1 METAIL
7 EYDIISLVI
16 FIAVILLAF
25 FRKVNVGI
33 VALTA
38 GVIAVRVFGM
48 NDKALI
54 AGISASMFTT
64 LVVGITLLFAA
75 VTQTGALDLLA
86 RKIIAMA
93 GNRMWIIPIAVY
105 IAGFIVAGV
114 GPGAIPAL
122 AIIPALAAVIAVEVG
137 FDPIMLVLIGEA
149 GLMAGR
155 MTPITPEAAII
166 TAAASEAGIDNVM
179 STVLLCQTMVTI
191 IYSLIMWFVFKGYKV
206 KKPLKP
212 IERTAIE
219 KFNHKQIIA
228 LGGIVLM
235 MVLLIFFDVNIGLA
249 AFSVAGLLFLFG
261 VADDGKAI
269 KALPWST
276 IVMVLA
282 VGAMLNIVDEMGGID
297 LLSAGMSAIMTK
309 STATP
314 IMGMSAGLLSF
325 VSSALGVVYPT
336 MMPMCADIAAEVG
349 GVNPVALMAAVGAG
363 GSLAGISPLSTG
375 GALAMAALGTAI
387 PNLSKEE
394 ENRRFV
400 QLFVMAAIALL
411 TLTICCA
418 VFYNPVAALL
428 HG

>member
-64 LVVGITLLFAA
+64 LVGITLLFAA

-282 VGAMLNIVDEMGGID
+282 VGAMLSIVDEMSGID

>member
-1 METAIL
+1 MA
-7 EYDIISLVI
+7 YDVISLI
-16 FIAVILLAF
+16 LFIAVILLAF
-25 FRKVNVGI
+25 FRKVNVGV

-38 GVIAVRVFGM
+38 GVIAVRIFGL

-54 AGISASMFTT
+54 GGISASMFTT
-64 LVVGITLLFAA
+64 LVGITLLFAA

-86 RKIIAMA
+86 RKIIALA

-137 FDPIMLVLIGEA
+137 FDPIMLVLIGES

-166 TAAASEAGIDNVM
+166 TAAAAEAGIEGVM
-179 STVLLCQTMVTI
+179 GTVLLCQTLVTV
-191 IYSLIMWFVFKGYKV
+191 IYSLIMWFLFKGYKI
-206 KKPLKP
+206 KTPLKP

-219 KFNHKQIIA
+219 KFNHKQVIA
-228 LGGIVLM
+228 LAGIVLM
-235 MVLLIFFDVNIGLA
+235 MVMLIFFNVNIGLA
-249 AFSVAGLLFLFG
+249 AFFVAGILFLFG

-282 VGAMLNIVDEMGGID
+282 VGALLDIVNDMGGID
-297 LLSAGMSAIMTK
+297 LLSAGMSSIMTK
-309 STATP
+309 GTATP
-314 IMGMSAGLLSF
+314 IMGISAGLLSL

-336 MMPMCADIAAEVG
+336 MMPMCAGIAEQVG

-387 PNLSKEE
+387 PNLTKEE
-394 ENRRFV
+394 ENKRFV
-400 QLFVMAAIALL
+400 QLFIMAGIALL
-411 TLTICCA
+411 TLAIGCA
-418 VFYNPVAALL
+418 TFYNPIAALL

>member
-64 LVVGITLLFAA
+64 LVGITLLFAA

-249 AFSVAGLLFLFG
+249 AFSVAGLLFLLG
-261 VADDGKAI
+261 IADDGKAI

>member
-1 METAIL
+1 MA
-7 EYDIISLVI
+7 YDVISLI
-16 FIAVILLAF
+16 LFIAVILLAF
-25 FRKVNVGI
+25 FRKVNVGV

-38 GVIAVRVFGM
+38 GVIAVRIFGL

-54 AGISASMFTT
+54 GGISASMFTT
-64 LVVGITLLFAA
+64 LVGITLLFAA

-86 RKIIAMA
+86 RKIIALA

-137 FDPIMLVLIGEA
+137 FDPIMLVLIGES

-166 TAAASEAGIDNVM
+166 TAAAAEAGIEGVM
-179 STVLLCQTMVTI
+179 GTVLLCQTLVTI
-191 IYSLIMWFVFKGYKV
+191 IYSLIMWFLFKGYKI
-206 KKPLKP
+206 KTPLKP

-219 KFNHKQIIA
+219 KFNHKQVIA
-228 LGGIVLM
+228 LAGIVLM
-235 MVLLIFFDVNIGLA
+235 MVMLIFFKVNIGLA
-249 AFSVAGLLFLFG
+249 AFFVAGILFLFG

-282 VGAMLNIVDEMGGID
+282 VGALLDIVNDMGGID
-297 LLSAGMSAIMTK
+297 LLSAGMSSIMTK
-309 STATP
+309 GTATP
-314 IMGMSAGLLSF
+314 IMGISAGLLSL

-336 MMPMCADIAAEVG
+336 MMPMCAGIAEQVG

-387 PNLSKEE
+387 PNLTKEE
-394 ENRRFV
+394 ENKRFV
-400 QLFVMAAIALL
+400 QLFIMAGIALL
-411 TLTICCA
+411 TLAICCA
-418 VFYNPVAALL
+418 TFYNPIAVLL

>member
-64 LVVGITLLFAA
+64 LVGITLLFAA

-122 AIIPALAAVIAVEVG
+122 AIIPALAAVIAVEVD

-249 AFSVAGLLFLFG
+249 AFSVAGLLFLLG
-261 VADDGKAI
+261 IADDGKAI

>member
-1 METAIL
+1 MA
-7 EYDIISLVI
+7 YDVISLI
-16 FIAVILLAF
+16 LFIAVILLAF
-25 FRKVNVGI
+25 FRKVNVGV

-38 GVIAVRVFGM
+38 GVIAVRIFGL

-54 AGISASMFTT
+54 GGISASMFTT
-64 LVVGITLLFAA
+64 LVGITLLFAA

-86 RKIIAMA
+86 RKIIALA

-137 FDPIMLVLIGEA
+137 FDPIMLVLIGES

-166 TAAASEAGIDNVM
+166 TAAAAEAGIEGVM
-179 STVLLCQTMVTI
+179 GTVLLCQTLVTI
-191 IYSLIMWFVFKGYKV
+191 IYSLIMWFLFKGYKI
-206 KKPLKP
+206 KTPLKP

-219 KFNHKQIIA
+219 KFNHKQVIA
-228 LGGIVLM
+228 LAGIVLM
-235 MVLLIFFDVNIGLA
+235 MVMLIFFKVNIGLA
-249 AFSVAGLLFLFG
+249 AFFVAGILFLFG

-282 VGAMLNIVDEMGGID
+282 VGSLLDIVNDMGGID
-297 LLSAGMSAIMTK
+297 LLSAGMSSIMTK
-309 STATP
+309 GTATP
-314 IMGMSAGLLSF
+314 IMGISAGLLSL

-336 MMPMCADIAAEVG
+336 MMPMCAGIAEQVG

-375 GALAMAALGTAI
+375 GALAIAALGTAI
-387 PNLSKEE
+387 PNLTKEE
-394 ENRRFV
+394 ENKRFV
-400 QLFVMAAIALL
+400 QLFIMAGIALL
-411 TLTICCA
+411 TLAICCA
-418 VFYNPVAALL
+418 TFYNLIAVLL

>member
-1 METAIL
+1 MAH
-7 EYDIISLVI
+7 DVISLI
-16 FIAVILLAF
+16 LFIAVILLAF
-25 FRKVNVGI
+25 FRKVNVGV

-38 GVIAVRVFGM
+38 GVIAVRIFGL

-54 AGISASMFTT
+54 GGISASMFTT
-64 LVVGITLLFAA
+64 LVGITLLFAA

-86 RKIIAMA
+86 RKIIALA

-137 FDPIMLVLIGEA
+137 FDPIMLVLIGES

-166 TAAASEAGIDNVM
+166 TAAAAEAGIEGVM
-179 STVLLCQTMVTI
+179 GTVLLCQTLVTI
-191 IYSLIMWFVFKGYKV
+191 IYSLIMWFLFKGYKI
-206 KKPLKP
+206 KTPLKP

-219 KFNHKQIIA
+219 KFNHKQVIA
-228 LGGIVLM
+228 LAGIVLM
-235 MVLLIFFDVNIGLA
+235 MVMLIFFKVNIGLA
-249 AFSVAGLLFLFG
+249 AFFVAGILFLFG

-282 VGAMLNIVDEMGGID
+282 VGALLDIVNDMGGID
-297 LLSAGMSAIMTK
+297 LLSAGMSSIMTK
-309 STATP
+309 GTATP
-314 IMGMSAGLLSF
+314 IMGISAGLLSL

-336 MMPMCADIAAEVG
+336 MMPMCAGIAEQVG

-387 PNLSKEE
+387 PNLTKEE
-394 ENRRFV
+394 ENKRFV
-400 QLFVMAAIALL
+400 QLFIMAGIALL
-411 TLTICCA
+411 TLAIGCA
-418 VFYNPVAALL
+418 TFYNPIAALL

>member
-1 METAIL
+1 MA
-7 EYDIISLVI
+7 YDVISLI
-16 FIAVILLAF
+16 LFIAVILLAF
-25 FRKVNVGI
+25 FRKVNVGV

-38 GVIAVRVFGM
+38 GVIAVRIFGL

-54 AGISASMFTT
+54 GGISASMFTT
-64 LVVGITLLFAA
+64 LVGITLLFAA

-86 RKIIAMA
+86 RKIIALA

-166 TAAASEAGIDNVM
+166 TAAAAEAGIEGVM
-179 STVLLCQTMVTI
+179 GTVLLCQTLVTI
-191 IYSLIMWFVFKGYKV
+191 IYSLIMWFLFKGYKI
-206 KKPLKP
+206 KTPLKP

-219 KFNHKQIIA
+219 KFNHKQVIA
-228 LGGIVLM
+228 LAGIVLM
-235 MVLLIFFDVNIGLA
+235 MVMLIFFKVNIGLA
-249 AFSVAGLLFLFG
+249 AFFVAGILFLFG

-282 VGAMLNIVDEMGGID
+282 VGALLDIVNDMGGID
-297 LLSAGMSAIMTK
+297 LLSAGMSSIMTK
-309 STATP
+309 GTATP
-314 IMGMSAGLLSF
+314 IMGISAGLLSL

-336 MMPMCADIAAEVG
+336 MMPMCAGIAEQVG

-387 PNLSKEE
+387 PNLTKEE
-394 ENRRFV
+394 ENKRFV
-400 QLFVMAAIALL
+400 QLFIMAGIALL
-411 TLTICCA
+411 TLAICCA
-418 VFYNPVAALL
+418 TFYNPVAALL

>member
-64 LVVGITLLFAA
+64 LVGITLLFAA

-261 VADDGKAI
+261 IADDGKAI

>member
-1 METAIL
+1 MA
-7 EYDIISLVI
+7 YDVISLI
-16 FIAVILLAF
+16 LFIAVILLAF
-25 FRKVNVGI
+25 FRKVNVGV

-38 GVIAVRVFGM
+38 GVIAVRIFGL

-54 AGISASMFTT
+54 GGISASMFTT
-64 LVVGITLLFAA
+64 LVGITLLFAA

-86 RKIIAMA
+86 RKIIALA

-122 AIIPALAAVIAVEVG
+122 AIIPALATVIAVEVG

-166 TAAASEAGIDNVM
+166 TAAAAEAGIEGVM
-179 STVLLCQTMVTI
+179 GTVLLCQTLVTV
-191 IYSLIMWFVFKGYKV
+191 IYSLIMWFLFKGYKI
-206 KKPLKP
+206 KTPLKP

-219 KFNHKQIIA
+219 KFNHKQVIA
-228 LGGIVLM
+228 LAGIVLM
-235 MVLLIFFDVNIGLA
+235 MVMLIFFNVNIGLA
-249 AFSVAGLLFLFG
+249 AFFVAGILFLFG

-282 VGAMLNIVDEMGGID
+282 VGALLDIVNDMGGID
-297 LLSAGMSAIMTK
+297 LLSAGMSSIMTK
-309 STATP
+309 GTATP
-314 IMGMSAGLLSF
+314 IMGISAGLLSL

-336 MMPMCADIAAEVG
+336 MMPMCAGIAEQVG

-387 PNLSKEE
+387 PNLTKEE
-394 ENRRFV
+394 ENKRFV
-400 QLFVMAAIALL
+400 QLFIMAGIALL
-411 TLTICCA
+411 TLAICCA
-418 VFYNPVAALL
+418 TFYNPIAVLL

>member
-1 METAIL
+1 MA
-7 EYDIISLVI
+7 YDVISLI
-16 FIAVILLAF
+16 LFIAVILLAF
-25 FRKVNVGI
+25 FRKVNVGV

-38 GVIAVRVFGM
+38 GVIAVRIFGL

-54 AGISASMFTT
+54 GGISASMFTT
-64 LVVGITLLFAA
+64 LVGITLLFAA

-86 RKIIAMA
+86 RKIIALA

-166 TAAASEAGIDNVM
+166 TAAAAEAGIEGVM
-179 STVLLCQTMVTI
+179 GTVLLCQTLVTI
-191 IYSLIMWFVFKGYKV
+191 IYSLIMWFLFKGYKI
-206 KKPLKP
+206 KTPLKP

-219 KFNHKQIIA
+219 KFNHKQVIA
-228 LGGIVLM
+228 LAGIVLM
-235 MVLLIFFDVNIGLA
+235 MVMLIFFKVNIGLA
-249 AFSVAGLLFLFG
+249 AFFVAGILFLFG

-282 VGAMLNIVDEMGGID
+282 VGSLLDIVNDMGGID
-297 LLSAGMSAIMTK
+297 LLSAGMSSIMTK
-309 STATP
+309 GTATP
-314 IMGMSAGLLSF
+314 IMGISAGLLSL

-336 MMPMCADIAAEVG
+336 MMPMCAGIAEQVG

-394 ENRRFV
+394 ENKRFV
-400 QLFVMAAIALL
+400 QLFIMAGIALL
-411 TLTICCA
+411 TLAICCA
-418 VFYNPVAALL
+418 TFYNPIAVLL

>member
-1 METAIL
+1 MAH
-7 EYDIISLVI
+7 DVISLI
-16 FIAVILLAF
+16 LFIAVILLAF
-25 FRKVNVGI
+25 FRKVNVGV

-38 GVIAVRVFGM
+38 GVIAVRIFGL

-54 AGISASMFTT
+54 GGISASMFTT
-64 LVVGITLLFAA
+64 LVGITLLFAA

-86 RKIIAMA
+86 RKIIALA

-166 TAAASEAGIDNVM
+166 TAAAAEAGIEGVM
-179 STVLLCQTMVTI
+179 GTVLLCQTLVTI
-191 IYSLIMWFVFKGYKV
+191 IYSLIMWFLFKGYKI
-206 KKPLKP
+206 KTPLKP

-219 KFNHKQIIA
+219 KFNHKQVIA
-228 LGGIVLM
+228 LAGIVLM
-235 MVLLIFFDVNIGLA
+235 MVMLIFFKVNIGLA
-249 AFSVAGLLFLFG
+249 AFFVAGIMFLFG

-282 VGAMLNIVDEMGGID
+282 VGALLDIVNDMGGID
-297 LLSAGMSAIMTK
+297 LLSAGMSSIMTK
-309 STATP
+309 GTATP
-314 IMGMSAGLLSF
+314 IMGISAGLLSL

-336 MMPMCADIAAEVG
+336 MMPMCAGIAEQVG

-387 PNLSKEE
+387 PNLTKEE
-394 ENRRFV
+394 ENKRFV
-400 QLFVMAAIALL
+400 QLFIMAGIALL
-411 TLTICCA
+411 TLAICCA
-418 VFYNPVAALL
+418 TFYNPIAVLL

>member
-64 LVVGITLLFAA
+64 LVGITLLFAA

-249 AFSVAGLLFLFG
+249 AFSVAGLLFLLG
-261 VADDGKAI
+261 IADDGKAI

-375 GALAMAALGTAI
+375 GALAIAALGTAI

>member
-1 METAIL
+1 MA
-7 EYDIISLVI
+7 YDVISLI
-16 FIAVILLAF
+16 LFIAVILLAF
-25 FRKVNVGI
+25 FRKVNVGV

-38 GVIAVRVFGM
+38 GVIAVRIFGL

-54 AGISASMFTT
+54 GGISASMFTT
-64 LVVGITLLFAA
+64 LVGITLLFAA

-86 RKIIAMA
+86 RKIIALA

-166 TAAASEAGIDNVM
+166 TAAAAEAGIEGVM
-179 STVLLCQTMVTI
+179 GTVLLCQTLVTI
-191 IYSLIMWFVFKGYKV
+191 IYSLIMWFLFKGYKI
-206 KKPLKP
+206 KTPLKP

-219 KFNHKQIIA
+219 KFNHKQVIA
-228 LGGIVLM
+228 LAGIVLM
-235 MVLLIFFDVNIGLA
+235 MVMLIFFNVNIGLA
-249 AFSVAGLLFLFG
+249 AFFVAGILFLFG

-282 VGAMLNIVDEMGGID
+282 VGSLLDIVNDMGGID
-297 LLSAGMSAIMTK
+297 LLSAGMSSIMTK
-309 STATP
+309 GTATP
-314 IMGMSAGLLSF
+314 IMGISAGLLSL

-336 MMPMCADIAAEVG
+336 MMPMCAGIAEQVG

-375 GALAMAALGTAI
+375 GALAVAALGTAI
-387 PNLSKEE
+387 PNLTKEE
-394 ENRRFV
+394 ENKRFV
-400 QLFVMAAIALL
+400 QLFIMAGIALL
-411 TLTICCA
+411 TLAICCA
-418 VFYNPVAALL
+418 TFYNPIAVLL

>member
-1 METAIL
+1 MA
-7 EYDIISLVI
+7 YDVISLI
-16 FIAVILLAF
+16 LFIAVILLAF
-25 FRKVNVGI
+25 FRKVNVGV

-38 GVIAVRVFGM
+38 GVIAVRIFGL

-54 AGISASMFTT
+54 GGISASMFTT
-64 LVVGITLLFAA
+64 LVGITLLFAA

-86 RKIIAMA
+86 RKIIALA

-166 TAAASEAGIDNVM
+166 TAAAAEAGIEGVM
-179 STVLLCQTMVTI
+179 GTVLLCQTLVTI
-191 IYSLIMWFVFKGYKV
+191 IYSLIMWFLFKGYKI
-206 KKPLKP
+206 KTPLKP

-219 KFNHKQIIA
+219 KFNHKQVIA
-228 LGGIVLM
+228 LAGIVLM
-235 MVLLIFFDVNIGLA
+235 MVMLIFFKVNIGLA
-249 AFSVAGLLFLFG
+249 AFFVAGIMFLFG

-282 VGAMLNIVDEMGGID
+282 VGALLDIVNDMGGID
-297 LLSAGMSAIMTK
+297 LLSAGMSSIMTK
-309 STATP
+309 GTATP
-314 IMGMSAGLLSF
+314 IMGISAGLLSL

-336 MMPMCADIAAEVG
+336 MMPMCAGIAEQVG

-387 PNLSKEE
+387 PNLTKEE
-394 ENRRFV
+394 ENKRFV
-400 QLFVMAAIALL
+400 QLFIMAGIALL
-411 TLTICCA
+411 TLAIGCA
-418 VFYNPVAALL
+418 TFYNPIAALL

>member
-64 LVVGITLLFAA
+64 LVGITLLFAA

-249 AFSVAGLLFLFG
+249 AFSVAGLLFLLG
-261 VADDGKAI
+261 IADDGKAI

-375 GALAMAALGTAI
+375 GALAKAALGTAI

>member
-1 METAIL
+1 MS
-7 EYDIISLVI
+7 YDVISLII

-25 FRKVNVGI
+25 FRKVNVGV
-33 VALTA
+33 VALTV
-38 GVIAVRVFGM
+38 GVVAVRIFGM
-48 NDKALI
+48 TDKQLFS
-54 AGISASMFTT
+54 GISASMFTT
-64 LVVGITLLFAA
+64 LVGITLLFAA

-86 RKIIAMA
+86 RKIIGLA
-93 GNRMWIIPIAVY
+93 GNRMWVIPILVY

-122 AIIPALAAVIAVEVG
+122 AIIPTLAAVIAVEVG
-137 FDPIMLVLIGEA
+137 FDPIMLALIGEA

-166 TAAASEAGIDNVM
+166 EAAAESANIVGVM
-179 STVLLCQTMVTI
+179 PVVLVCQTLVTAI
-191 IYSLIMWFVFKGYKV
+191 FSLIIFFVFKGHKV
-206 KKPLKP
+206 KTPVNP
-212 IERTAIE
+212 IQKESIE
-219 KFNHKQIIA
+219 KFNTKQIIS
-228 LGGIVLM
+228 LCGILLM
-235 MVLLIFFDVNIGLA
+235 MILLIFFDVNIGLA
-249 AFSVAGLLFLFG
+249 AFAVAGLLFLFG
-261 VADDGKAI
+261 IADSDKAI
-269 KALPWST
+269 KSLPWGT

-282 VGAMLNIVDEMGGID
+282 VGALLDVVNEMGGID
-297 LLSAGMSAIMTK
+297 LMSNAMSSIMTS

-314 IMGMSAGLLSF
+314 VMAISAGLLSL

-336 MMPMCADIAAEVG
+336 MMPMCADIAAQVG

-375 GALAMAALGTAI
+375 GALALAGLAVAV

-400 QLFVMAAIALL
+400 QLFLLAGLALL
-411 TLTICCA
+411 VLAVCCSTI
-418 VFYNPVAALL
+418 YNPLAALL

>member
-1 METAIL
+1 MA
-7 EYDIISLVI
+7 YDVISLI
-16 FIAVILLAF
+16 LFIAVILLAF
-25 FRKVNVGI
+25 FRKVNVGV

-38 GVIAVRVFGM
+38 GVIAVRIFGL

-54 AGISASMFTT
+54 GGISASMFTT
-64 LVVGITLLFAA
+64 LVGITLLFAA

-86 RKIIAMA
+86 RKIIALA

-137 FDPIMLVLIGEA
+137 FDPIMLVLIGES

-166 TAAASEAGIDNVM
+166 TAAAAEAGIEGVM
-179 STVLLCQTMVTI
+179 GTVLLCQTLVTI
-191 IYSLIMWFVFKGYKV
+191 IYSLIMWFLFKGYKI
-206 KKPLKP
+206 KTPLKP

-219 KFNHKQIIA
+219 KFNHKQVIA
-228 LGGIVLM
+228 LAGIVLM
-235 MVLLIFFDVNIGLA
+235 MVMLIFFKVNIGLA
-249 AFSVAGLLFLFG
+249 AFFVAGILFLFG

-282 VGAMLNIVDEMGGID
+282 VGSLLDIVNDMGGID
-297 LLSAGMSAIMTK
+297 LLSAGMSSIMTK
-309 STATP
+309 GTATP
-314 IMGMSAGLLSF
+314 IMGISAGLLSL

-336 MMPMCADIAAEVG
+336 MMPMCAGIAEQVG

-387 PNLSKEE
+387 PNLTKEE
-394 ENRRFV
+394 ENKRFV
-400 QLFVMAAIALL
+400 QLFIMAGIALL
-411 TLTICCA
+411 TLAICCA
-418 VFYNPVAALL
+418 TFYNLVAVLL

>member
-1 METAIL
+1 MA
-7 EYDIISLVI
+7 YDVISLI
-16 FIAVILLAF
+16 LFIAVILLAF
-25 FRKVNVGI
+25 FRKVNVGV

-38 GVIAVRVFGM
+38 GVIAVRIFGL

-54 AGISASMFTT
+54 GGISASMFTT
-64 LVVGITLLFAA
+64 LVGITLLFAA

-86 RKIIAMA
+86 RKIIALA

-137 FDPIMLVLIGEA
+137 FDPIMLVLIGES

-166 TAAASEAGIDNVM
+166 TAAAAEAGIEGVM
-179 STVLLCQTMVTI
+179 GTVLLCQTLVTV
-191 IYSLIMWFVFKGYKV
+191 IYSLIMWFLFKGYKI
-206 KKPLKP
+206 KTPLKP

-219 KFNHKQIIA
+219 KFNHKQVIA
-228 LGGIVLM
+228 LAGIVLM
-235 MVLLIFFDVNIGLA
+235 MVMLIFFKVNIGLA
-249 AFSVAGLLFLFG
+249 AFFVAGILFLFG

-282 VGAMLNIVDEMGGID
+282 VGALLDIVNDMGGID
-297 LLSAGMSAIMTK
+297 LLSAGMSSIMTK
-309 STATP
+309 GTATP
-314 IMGMSAGLLSF
+314 IMGISAGLLSL

-336 MMPMCADIAAEVG
+336 MMPMCAGIAEQVG

-387 PNLSKEE
+387 PNLTKEE
-394 ENRRFV
+394 ENKRFV
-400 QLFVMAAIALL
+400 QLFIMAGIALL
-411 TLTICCA
+411 TLAIGCA
-418 VFYNPVAALL
+418 TFYNPIAALL

>member
-1 METAIL
+1 MAH
-7 EYDIISLVI
+7 DVISLLL
-16 FIAVILLAF
+16 FIGVILLAF
-25 FRKVNVGI
+25 FRKVNVGV
-33 VALTA
+33 VALA
-38 GVIAVRVFGM
+38 VGAIAVRIFGLT
-48 NDKALI
+48 DKQLI
-54 AGISASMFTT
+54 AGISASMFAT
-64 LVVGITLLFAA
+64 LVGITLLFAA

-86 RKIIAMA
+86 RKIIALA

-122 AIIPALAAVIAVEVG
+122 AIIPAIAAVIAVEVG

-166 TAAASEAGIDNVM
+166 TKAAADAGIDNVM
-179 STVLLCQTMVTI
+179 GTVLLCQTLVTM
-191 IYSLIMWFVFKGYKV
+191 IYSVIMWVIFKGYKV
-206 KKPLKP
+206 KTPLNP
-212 IERTAIE
+212 IEKNSLP
-219 KFNHKQIIA
+219 KFNSKQIIA
-228 LGGIVLM
+228 LCGVLLM
-235 MVLLIFFDVNIGLA
+235 MILLIFCNVNIGIA
-249 AFSVAGLLFLFG
+249 AFGVAALLFLLG
-261 VADDGKAI
+261 VADDAKAI
-269 KALPWST
+269 KALPWGT

-282 VGAMLNIVDEMGGID
+282 VGALLDIVNAMGGID
-297 LLSAGMSAIMTK
+297 LMSQGMSAIMTK

-314 IMGMSAGLLSF
+314 IMGISAGLLSL

-336 MMPMCADIAAEVG
+336 MMPMCAGIAVQVG

-375 GALAMAALGTAI
+375 GALAMAAMGTAI

-394 ENRRFV
+394 ENRRFI
-400 QLFVMAAIALL
+400 QLFIMAGIALL
-411 TLTICCA
+411 TLAICCA
-418 VFYNPVAALL
+418 VFYNLVAALL

>member
-64 LVVGITLLFAA
+64 LVGITLLFAA

-249 AFSVAGLLFLFG
+249 AFSVAGLLFLLG
-261 VADDGKAI
+261 IADDGKAI

-400 QLFVMAAIALL
+400 QLFVMAAITLL

>member
-7 EYDIISLVI
+7 EYDVISLIV

-38 GVIAVRVFGM
+38 GVIAVRIFGM

-64 LVVGITLLFAA
+64 LVGITLLFAA

-191 IYSLIMWFVFKGYKV
+191 IYSLIMWFIFKGYKV

-261 VADDGKAI
+261 IADDGKAI

-411 TLTICCA
+411 TLTVCCA

>member
-1 METAIL
+1 MAH
-7 EYDIISLVI
+7 DVISLI
-16 FIAVILLAF
+16 LFIAVILLAF
-25 FRKVNVGI
+25 FRKVNVGV

-38 GVIAVRVFGM
+38 GVIAVRIFGL

-54 AGISASMFTT
+54 GGISASMFTT
-64 LVVGITLLFAA
+64 LVGITLLFAA

-86 RKIIAMA
+86 RKIIALA

-166 TAAASEAGIDNVM
+166 TAAAAEAGIEGVM
-179 STVLLCQTMVTI
+179 GTVLLCQTLVTI
-191 IYSLIMWFVFKGYKV
+191 IYSLIMWFLFKGYKI
-206 KKPLKP
+206 KTPLKP

-219 KFNHKQIIA
+219 KFNHKQVIA
-228 LGGIVLM
+228 LAGIVLM
-235 MVLLIFFDVNIGLA
+235 MVMLIFFNVNIGLA
-249 AFSVAGLLFLFG
+249 AFFVAGILFLFG

-282 VGAMLNIVDEMGGID
+282 VGSLLDIVNDMGGID
-297 LLSAGMSAIMTK
+297 LLSAGMSSIMTK
-309 STATP
+309 GTATP
-314 IMGMSAGLLSF
+314 IMGISAGLLSL

-336 MMPMCADIAAEVG
+336 MMPMCAGIAEQVG

-375 GALAMAALGTAI
+375 GALAVAALGTAI
-387 PNLSKEE
+387 PNLTKEE
-394 ENRRFV
+394 ENKRFV
-400 QLFVMAAIALL
+400 QLFIMAGIALL
-411 TLTICCA
+411 TLAICCA
-418 VFYNPVAALL
+418 TFYNPIAVLL

>member
-1 METAIL
+1 MA
-7 EYDIISLVI
+7 YDVISLI
-16 FIAVILLAF
+16 LFIAVILLAF
-25 FRKVNVGI
+25 FRKVNVGV

-38 GVIAVRVFGM
+38 GVIAVRIFGL

-54 AGISASMFTT
+54 GGISASMFTT
-64 LVVGITLLFAA
+64 LVGITLLFAA

-86 RKIIAMA
+86 RKIIALA

-137 FDPIMLVLIGEA
+137 FDPIMLVLIGES

-166 TAAASEAGIDNVM
+166 TAAAAEAGIEGVM
-179 STVLLCQTMVTI
+179 GTVLLCQTLVTI
-191 IYSLIMWFVFKGYKV
+191 IYSLIMWFLFKGYKI
-206 KKPLKP
+206 KTPLKP

-219 KFNHKQIIA
+219 KFNHKQVIA
-228 LGGIVLM
+228 LAGIVLM
-235 MVLLIFFDVNIGLA
+235 MVMLIFFKVNIGLA
-249 AFSVAGLLFLFG
+249 AFFVAGILFLFG

-282 VGAMLNIVDEMGGID
+282 VGSLLDIVNDMGGID
-297 LLSAGMSAIMTK
+297 LLSAGMSSIMTK
-309 STATP
+309 GTATP
-314 IMGMSAGLLSF
+314 IMGISAGLLSL

-336 MMPMCADIAAEVG
+336 MMPMCAGIAEQVG

-387 PNLSKEE
+387 PNLTKEE
-394 ENRRFV
+394 ENKRFV
-400 QLFVMAAIALL
+400 QLFIMAGIALL
-411 TLTICCA
+411 TLAIGCA
-418 VFYNPVAALL
+418 TFYNPIAALL

>member
-1 METAIL
+1 MA
-7 EYDIISLVI
+7 YDVISLI
-16 FIAVILLAF
+16 LFIAVILLAF
-25 FRKVNVGI
+25 FRKVNVGV

-38 GVIAVRVFGM
+38 GVIAVRIFGL

-54 AGISASMFTT
+54 GGISASMFTT
-64 LVVGITLLFAA
+64 LVGITLLFAA

-86 RKIIAMA
+86 RKIIALA

-166 TAAASEAGIDNVM
+166 TAAAAEAGIEGVM
-179 STVLLCQTMVTI
+179 GTVLLCQTLVTI
-191 IYSLIMWFVFKGYKV
+191 IYSLIMWFLFKGYKI
-206 KKPLKP
+206 KTPLKP

-219 KFNHKQIIA
+219 KFNHKQVIA
-228 LGGIVLM
+228 LAGIVLM
-235 MVLLIFFDVNIGLA
+235 MVMLIFFNVNIGLA
-249 AFSVAGLLFLFG
+249 AFFVAGILFLFG

-282 VGAMLNIVDEMGGID
+282 VGALLDIVNDMGGID
-297 LLSAGMSAIMTK
+297 LLSAGMSSIMTK
-309 STATP
+309 GTATP
-314 IMGMSAGLLSF
+314 IMGISAGLLSL

-336 MMPMCADIAAEVG
+336 MMPMCAGIAEQVG

-387 PNLSKEE
+387 PNLTKEE
-394 ENRRFV
+394 ENKRFV
-400 QLFVMAAIALL
+400 QLFIMAGIALL
-411 TLTICCA
+411 TLAICCA
-418 VFYNPVAALL
+418 TFYNPIAALL

>member
-64 LVVGITLLFAA
+64 LVGITLLFAA

-212 IERTAIE
+212 IERTATE

-249 AFSVAGLLFLFG
+249 AFSVAGLLFLLDI
-261 VADDGKAI
+261 ADDGKAI

>member
-1 METAIL
+1 MAH
-7 EYDIISLVI
+7 DVISLI
-16 FIAVILLAF
+16 LFIAVILLAF
-25 FRKVNVGI
+25 FRKVNVGV

-38 GVIAVRVFGM
+38 GVIAVRIFGL

-54 AGISASMFTT
+54 GGISASMFTT
-64 LVVGITLLFAA
+64 LVGITLLFAA

-86 RKIIAMA
+86 RKIIALA

-166 TAAASEAGIDNVM
+166 TAAAAEAGIEGVM
-179 STVLLCQTMVTI
+179 GTVLLCQTLVTI
-191 IYSLIMWFVFKGYKV
+191 IYSLIMWFLFKGYKI
-206 KKPLKP
+206 KTPLKP

-219 KFNHKQIIA
+219 KFNHKQVIA
-228 LGGIVLM
+228 LAGIVLM
-235 MVLLIFFDVNIGLA
+235 MVMLIFFKVNIGLA
-249 AFSVAGLLFLFG
+249 AFFVAGIMFLFG

-282 VGAMLNIVDEMGGID
+282 VGALLDIVNDMGGID
-297 LLSAGMSAIMTK
+297 LLSAGMSSIMTK
-309 STATP
+309 GTATP
-314 IMGMSAGLLSF
+314 IMGISAGLLSL

-336 MMPMCADIAAEVG
+336 MMPMCAGIAEQVG

-363 GSLAGISPLSTG
+363 GSLAGISPPST
-375 GALAMAALGTAI
+375 ALAMAALGTAI
-387 PNLSKEE
+387 PNLTKEE
-394 ENRRFV
+394 ENKRFV
-400 QLFVMAAIALL
+400 QLFIMAGIALL
-411 TLTICCA
+411 TLAICCA
-418 VFYNPVAALL
+418 TFYNPIAVLL